1 MTIKKFCIKTLCI
14 GLIAGQS
21 LTLFAA
27 APKVDLNNPLAINYI
42 LEQLEDKLEKSYDK
56 QYKVDWDFDI
66 LFSNGRVSVL
76 VEYDKDDAAA
86 FKKISK
92 SDLEKLLTSI
102 ITEIQ
107 TALGSTSIP
116 IEGIVMEDDAKQPT
130 YTFMYKDGKLN
141 IK

>member
-27 APKVDLNNPLAINYI
+27 APKVDLNNPLAINYT

-102 ITEIQ
+102 ITE
-107 TALGSTSIP
+107 
-116 IEGIVMEDDAKQPT
+116 
-130 YTFMYKDGKLN
+130 
-141 IK
+141 